1 MLNLQLICIK
11 HKRSTYLY
19 AMNPLRLFL
28 LPISLIYAII
38 TWLRNFLYDHSILK
52 SFEPSI
58 PVISVGNL
66 TVGGTGKTPHCEYL
80 LDFLGKQGFK
90 VAYISRGYGRKSKG
104 FRWVTK
110 DMTALEA
117 GDEAVQVATKFPGI
131 PVAVC
136 ENRPQGIQILLKQYP
151 EIEVIILD
159 DAFQHRKIK
168 PAINILLTEM
178 ARPYSTD
185 YLLPVGG
192 LRESAAG
199 ASRADIIIV
208 TKTTPVLPLLMK
220 KHLLNTL
227 ALRPQQY
234 TFFTYYDYSEFIP
247 VSSTKSCQPR
257 QINHIYLITGIENPM
272 PLYEFLT
279 RKGLTVHIKAFPD
292 HHYFSTYEI
301 SQMIDEF
308 ESIPGKKK
316 IILTTEKDLA
326 RMDIDLIETLCNYPF
341 FKIAVSI
348 RFHEE
353 QQEMFNQLI
362 TDKIRNFRSNS

>member
-1 MLNLQLICIK
+1 
-11 HKRSTYLY
+11 
-19 AMNPLRLFL
+19 MNSLRLLL
-28 LPISLIYAII
+28 LPISLIYTII
-38 TWLRNFLYDHSILK
+38 TWLRNFLYDHNIFK
-52 SFEPSI
+52 SFAPPV

-66 TVGGTGKTPHCEYL
+66 AVGGTGKTPHCEYL

-90 VAYISRGYGRKSKG
+90 AAYISRGYGRKSKG
-104 FRWVTK
+104 FRWVTQ
-110 DMTALEA
+110 DALALEA
-117 GDEAVQVATKFPGI
+117 GDEAVQVATKFPDI

-136 ENRPQGIQILLKQYP
+136 ENRPRGIQILLEKYP

-168 PAINILLTEM
+168 PTINILLTEM
-178 ARPYSTD
+178 ARPYSND
-185 YLLPVGG
+185 YLLPVGR

-199 ASRADIIIV
+199 ARRADIIIV

-220 KHLLNTL
+220 KYLLNTL
-227 ALRPQQY
+227 APRPQQF

-247 VSSTKSCQPR
+247 VSGAKKSCQPW
-257 QINHIYLITGIENPM
+257 QINHIFLITGIENPM

-279 RKGLTVHIKAFPD
+279 RKGLTVHLKAFPD
-292 HHYFSTYEI
+292 HHYFSSYEI

-326 RMDIDLIETLCNYPF
+326 RMDKDLTETLCNYPF
-341 FKIAVSI
+341 FKIAVSV
-348 RFHEE
+348 RFHED
-353 QQEMFNQLI
+353 QQDAFNQFI
-362 TDKIRNFRSNS
+362 IDKIKNFRSNS